1 MWYWTQ
7 CYGGPAWISKSW
19 GRRSE
24 TELVLHLVVAGLHSC
39 HKKPVGHFVQCQ
51 CWHQREQSD
60 ATRAQT
66 VPLCLFVK
74 RFFWWEQGLSCSP
87 SAWLVTTQ
95 HPYNVVYHQFPQAP
109 TPRCVTDCWMF
120 LFDLKL
126 VKASELQ
133 SWCVL
138 CNFLDGVPPNHAQ
151 LCSDNDL
158 HLESYDWSRSHHK

>member
-95 HPYNVVYHQFPQAP
+95 HPYNVVYHQFPQA
-109 TPRCVTDCWMF
+109 TTTRCVTDCWMF